1 MQICRGPI
9 VGSTLS
15 MCLITFECISQ
26 SGPICKLKRPN
37 KRNHSECK
45 EKRKTVIGSVQIC
58 QYPHQT
64 VYPPISTHN
73 CKYKKIDELDFSF
86 AVFCFALLLQTATF
100 DNICSIYLRTNRIK
114 YRDVDSKLPY
124 VPSYNLAN
132 KYNPWKNVTVLH
144 CTVHTSQY
152 RTLLSMQFHFL
163 RFSLSHGLF
172 FPHFCENVWN
182 KMLKCIKINHD
193 FSIFYQTK
201 HIFYVSTKRKI
212 YLDFSIDMLNL

>member
-45 EKRKTVIGSVQIC
+45 KKEKRPSSDPCRFASTHTK
-58 QYPHQT
+58 YL
-64 VYPPISTHN
+64 PIPTHN

-114 YRDVDSKLPY
+114 YRDVDSKLPC

-144 CTVHTSQY
+144 CTYFSISNIAIDAIPFSSILVVT
-152 RTLLSMQFHFL
+152 RFFFL
-163 RFSLSHGLF
+163 
-172 FPHFCENVWN
+172 HFCKNVWN

-193 FSIFYQTK
+193 FSIFYQTT
-201 HIFYVSTKRKI
+201 HFST
-212 YLDFSIDMLNL
+212 FQ